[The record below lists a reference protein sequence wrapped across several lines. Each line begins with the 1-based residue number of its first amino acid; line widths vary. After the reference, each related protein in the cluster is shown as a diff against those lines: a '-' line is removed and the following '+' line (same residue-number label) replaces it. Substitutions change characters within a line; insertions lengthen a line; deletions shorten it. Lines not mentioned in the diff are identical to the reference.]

1 MSDMPFEFPEFAD
14 LSMPERLKSLRL
26 HHGWSR
32 EEMSEQTGGFLTANT
47 IETVETNRTRP
58 NADQLMMFC
67 RVLRVSPNYV
77 LTGST
82 EYVEDAPYRK
92 SGPVDFSEVMVW
104 LILLNQLP
112 DDYRRVL
119 KSMAYDLAVS
129 RQPEKVR
136 GPFTKFLEYLDEVEL
151 DASALD
157 LEDPAGTLDRVG
169 EQLASKMQESGLDE
183 ALDDDQ
189 PSP

>member
-14 LSMPERLKSLRL
+14 LSMPERLKNLRL

-32 EEMSEQTGGFLTANT
+32 EEMSAQTGGFLTANT
-47 IETVETNRTRP
+47 IETVEMNRTRP
-58 NADQLMMFC
+58 NADQVLMFC

-77 LTGST
+77 LTGCT
-82 EYVEDAPYRK
+82 EYFHDAPYRK

-112 DDYRRVL
+112 EDYRRVL
-119 KSMAYDLAVS
+119 KSMAYDVAVN
-129 RQPEKVR
+129 RQPEAVR

-169 EQLASKMQESGLDE
+169 EQLERKMKESGLDD
-183 ALDDDQ
+183 ALND
-189 PSP
+189 SPAPK